1 MRMPALKSGWR
12 GPSRPI
18 PDEVIELIAAHLEA
32 AGAKRTIANLARTSR
47 THFQLVAPFLYRH
60 LELTTQHLHPLMT
73 LSFDEH
79 NAYMSPRPL
88 RDVRLGR
95 IHPAHP
101 SSTIREGWYLSRIE
115 TLAIQHRHLDLDV
128 PGLRKLASSY
138 SSCIGPGLEH
148 QDGRAAL
155 LMPRLER
162 LIVLTNPPD
171 RGQRRHTQH
180 SEEARMC
187 GRDALVRILPSLCR
201 PSFVCGHHPL
211 PRLPR
216 VDQRGQFVD
225 DTTISTSDDSGLFNL
240 LLQNLRG
247 VREVVIH
254 DLSSAS
260 IPLCPGAVIRVL
272 LAPEASDYLLS
283 AVRTG
288 ARSYQK
294 NCKWEIVGV
303 DQHLNSSGGSVAG
316 AAGGQA
322 ESHGSEIES
331 YLLDNLEGPHRLW
344 RSRAAR
350 QGKTIPDLIVMLRD
364 MLKVL
369 SPEDVVESPNRPPV
383 PRRSSTVTSLSSL
396 VRESMSGS
404 IPSLSVESASG
415 DYTLYVHVDDRAVAS
430 SLPSRLSSY
439 LFHCLR
445 SAGTVEIMHL
455 GFDGAGVA
463 TAVDI
468 IDANTEDGA

>member
-1 MRMPALKSGWR
+1 MGKPSSSATRMRMPALKSGWR

-18 PDEVIELIAAHLEA
+18 PDEHLAAHLEA

-47 THFQLVAPFLYRH
+47 THFQLVTPFLYRH

-272 LAPEASDYLLS
+272 LAPEAPDYLLS
-283 AVRTG
+283 AVRSPSGSVSPTAYSTRRMRRLELVQTRLLEVMDAAG
-288 ARSYQK
+288 ARSYQT

-369 SPEDVVESPNRPPV
+369 SPEEVVESPCRACGDVV
-383 PRRSSTVTSLSSL
+383 PDTRLREAFRSSTLDT
-396 VRESMSGS
+396 RMH
-404 IPSLSVESASG
+404 AS
-415 DYTLYVHVDDRAVAS
+415 
-430 SLPSRLSSY
+430 
-439 LFHCLR
+439 
-445 SAGTVEIMHL
+445 
-455 GFDGAGVA
+455 
-463 TAVDI
+463 
-468 IDANTEDGA
+468 